1 MVPRGHA
8 RGQHLRRPSLPDPLE
23 THAMFPRSTARRRG
37 GWFTDRSVG
46 TKIGA
51 AVALLAI
58 VVLATNALAILRI
71 QDLRDGQEQIYSE
84 NLQPL
89 NALSA
94 VQRANAAYRARV
106 LEYAVSD
113 AARRQE
119 LLGEMAEKNA
129 DLEAALAEYTPF
141 VVDEAAMKKFDD
153 SRTQFLSTNQSQL
166 FPAADSGNLVAYA
179 QIYRDVSSP
188 LLSDLADGLEE
199 EGVAQSKE
207 AAA

>member
-1 MVPRGHA
+1 MSPRTT
-8 RGQHLRRPSLPDPLE
+8 S
-23 THAMFPRSTARRRG
+23 RRRG
-37 GWFTDRSVG
+37 GWFADRSVG

-58 VVLATNALAILRI
+58 VVLGTNGLAIQRI
-71 QDLRDGQEQIYSE
+71 QELRNGQEQIYSE

-113 AARRQE
+113 PARRTE
-119 LLGEMAEKNA
+119 LLGEMDEKNA
-129 DLEAALAEYTPF
+129 DLDSALADYTPY
-141 VVDEAAMKKFDD
+141 VVNQAAMEKFADA
-153 SRTQFLSTNQSQL
+153 RAQFQSTNQTQL
-166 FPAADSGNLVAYA
+166 FPAADTGNLVAYA

-188 LLSDLADGLEE
+188 LLTDIADGLEE
-199 EGVAQSKE
+199 EGVAQSKQAAARNAE
-207 AAA
+207 AADSAQTAIVLLVRPAV